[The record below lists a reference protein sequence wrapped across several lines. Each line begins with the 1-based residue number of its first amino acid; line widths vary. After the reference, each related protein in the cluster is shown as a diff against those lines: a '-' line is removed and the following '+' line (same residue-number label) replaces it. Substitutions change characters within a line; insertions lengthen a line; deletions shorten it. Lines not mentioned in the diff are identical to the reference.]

1 MISKCEWH
9 DYAGYLHH
17 AAFEW
22 RQAGADEYDEKRRQA
37 SADTFYSWCPRCRQ
51 GCHE

>member
-17 AAFEW
+17 
-22 RQAGADEYDEKRRQA
+22 RRNMKINIIDGSEVSRLSVAIQVI
-37 SADTFYSWCPRCRQ
+37 DLQ
-51 GCHE
+51 Q